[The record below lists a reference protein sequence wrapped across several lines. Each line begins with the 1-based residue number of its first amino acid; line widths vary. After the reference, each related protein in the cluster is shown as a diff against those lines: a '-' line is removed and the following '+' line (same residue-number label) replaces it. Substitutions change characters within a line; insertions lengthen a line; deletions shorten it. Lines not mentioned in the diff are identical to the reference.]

1 MVSLSSVEASAGLF
15 PPVPN
20 RLVAM
25 SSVTRYLPSSVAQ
38 PVVPVEGVR
47 LAVLTEMV
55 RLLLLL
61 FASMPGA
68 WAQDAKRGGCT
79 QQPVKDL

>member
-1 MVSLSSVEASAGLF
+1 MSLSSVEASAGLF

-55 RLLLLL
+55 RLLLL
-61 FASMPGA
+61 FGSTPGA
-68 WAQDAKRGGCT
+68 WAQVAKRGGCT